1 MSCRMIMNLSYTVI
15 FLLNLDIGANFTF
28 STGQRYFLAIQHNQ
42 AYNAVCVAVNMFHH
56 ATIA

>member
-1 MSCRMIMNLSYTVI
+1 MIMNLSYTVI
-15 FLLNLDIGANFTF
+15 FLLNLDTGANFTF
-28 STGQRYFLAIQHNQ
+28 STGKRYFLAIQHNQ